1 MTLAQRPS
9 SETKVR
15 KHECRRQATG
25 ECEVINLREVRIA
38 AGMSQN
44 DIAVALGMSKNGQ
57 RTVSQIEA
65 RADWLLS
72 SLAAY
77 IKAAGRTAELV
88 VKVSG
93 EEIRFIV
100 A

>member
-1 MTLAQRPS
+1 M
-9 SETKVR
+9 
-15 KHECRRQATG
+15 
-25 ECEVINLREVRIA
+25 INLREVRIA

-72 SLAAY
+72 SLSAY
-77 IKAAGRTAELV
+77 IKAAGGTAELV